1 METRM
6 YRTSSKS
13 TVRVIVLTRERLKQ
27 ESFCFQLFFGLI
39 GFFFSYFCKTKWTL
53 SLCVEIQQKKNCFQ
67 INVINILQLFLCK
80 IF

>member
-27 ESFCFQLFFGLI
+27 GSFCFQLFFGLI
-39 GFFFSYFCKTKWTL
+39 AFFFL
-53 SLCVEIQQKKNCFQ
+53 
-67 INVINILQLFLCK
+67 
-80 IF
+80 IFVKLNGH